1 MYSWGLGNHGQLGLG
16 AIEETNV
23 GIPSLV
29 NLDEDIDVISA
40 GSEHTAVLTTEG
52 KIYTC
57 GSNDYG
63 QLGHSSKQSRF
74 EKVELLNSYSIKSV
88 VCGGQHTL
96 ALDEWGK
103 VFSWGSDTRGQTGHD
118 DGNKDTPKII
128 KSLGLQNVKFMLG
141 VTIHTV
147 NLVWVENLG
156 IKLLSHRKVIESL
169 IGVAPLMIAAGAE
182 HSMIVTIS
190 GTVYSWGK
198 NSYGQLG
205 LGDVN
210 NSYFPRQ
217 IRLLRSLIIKFIS
230 CGNDH
235 SVVLTEDGGVFSF
248 GQGRFGQLGHGSFNN
263 ELLPRKVMELMGTVV
278 SQIACGAR
286 HTLALIPSRERLYS
300 FGLGGS
306 GQLGREAVENVNIPQ
321 IIYGPWV
328 QPSGQPKRINRQ
340 HSSSGSSYI
349 EENVALYTIGAGGNS
364 SFATIRNLDKSNERL
379 DFRTFYIFRSV
390 LTLTPSIII
399 QIMSIDVDEMVDQ
412 VLLESLETIFQST
425 SCINASFLTD
435 DHFNC
440 SSKKHGIDLKAWNSE
455 VFLPLSL
462 CPRESI
468 KNLIHDSIVNTLIP
482 QLMSSP
488 PDVEAL
494 RIYLILP
501 LYKEMQN
508 NPVIFRDLHYT
519 FAERFLSLDKNPQRV
534 IEKWLSM
541 SNEEYFRNIVNIFK
555 LALLESLKFEEN
567 KNYRTGSITSN
578 IDHNKSFDQGF
589 QMHSAQQRATF
600 QYWFNPGFG
609 EPEAYSFLNLVVD
622 RNNLVQTTL
631 AIVNQLSPVD
641 LKKPLRVKFTDEE
654 AEDAGGVKKEFF
666 LLLIRE
672 ITDPKYGMFKKYD
685 DGVIWFSSS
694 CFEEP
699 IVELKPN
706 GENIDVTLEN
716 RQEYINLYVDYIL
729 NKSVATQYDAFHKG
743 FHKVCGGRVLDLFH
757 AKELMALVVGNEN
770 YDWDELEKNT
780 LYKSG
785 YKKDSPTVIDFWSV
799 FPSIEL
805 RRQEEIS
812 TFFNCVMIEE
822 YESLSGVKES
832 YRRGWLGHHLIMAAI
847 NERVPNPN
855 IPIVP
860 CSYSPSS
867 LLDICAKKVALTI
880 PFQRIEERYD
890 RIPEPV
896 QERIIFW
903 SFPRNERDICMYS
916 SMARVPASSSQEI
929 HNSPFYKGIKLLE
942 HHCVHNV
949 LQVGFHLSGEVAPPL
964 PSNGL
969 TPAFA
974 PLLDIDKKYKV
985 SVSFDRCKITSVTCS
1000 CDSKDIFWCQHVVA
1014 LSLYRIRNAERVVLR
1029 YLISEHHTEVLPTA
1043 QKFADEILKMKSEIN
1058 RIPGAPDPTA
1068 GADAEDDNSWHL
1080 DESQIQDQVKSYLNQ
1095 GSAYITN
1102 KQMLP
1107 MFAKVREML
1116 RVRDSNGSRMLTL
1129 ITEQFLKGHKNS
1141 MPDTC
1146 RQLWDTLGS
1155 LWVIVVLNPGAQ
1167 KQDKDFWKSLLESW
1181 CVLDSCPLEDPDA
1194 KSYPVSSNMWMARDQ
1209 EENNS
1214 EEVSSSPVIGP
1225 FYNPNQK
1232 FTHKKKSKY
1241 RSIFH
1246 NALDA
1251 LRLSWEDSDLQ
1262 RVLKEDI
1269 DCDPTGVES
1278 HHLWNEHL
1286 PTACA
1291 RIDSLRSHGY
1301 ASEALRLSVA
1311 VGYQKGLNTVL
1322 GKGWIGHALNPIGC
1336 LFNTLTEPCL
1346 IPEDR
1351 TKVPYHLDPVFKEN
1365 GVIPI
1370 PPRYHHQVVPSS
1382 KSRRETYLTLAFEA
1396 IIIGLLQQRVMPPGS
1411 YSQEKATN
1419 VLRYQS
1425 NLSLENG
1432 PSSALGFGIHPD
1444 YQRQIEGQQCE
1455 LASIMFKAAKDDIM
1469 QLQLVLESAQRNIH
1483 SSSHL
1488 YKLAQDTFQYAL
1500 PQDSPKHPGLLN
1512 ASLQLGL
1519 QVMRMTLNNPL
1530 NLRRREMVRWL
1541 VTCATEVGIGALV
1554 SIMKSWGSLFTPTE
1568 ATGLVATTVM
1578 SHSTV
1583 MRINL
1588 DFNQQEELATCART
1602 LALQC
1607 VHEDPPNCALNALTL
1622 CESDAIAFETAY
1634 QIVIDSAD
1642 HIMTSSQ
1649 LFTISRY
1656 MEHRGYPHRA
1666 FKLALL
1672 AMKNV
1677 HLAYNQDTHPAINDI
1692 HWACALSHSLGKNEL
1707 STLVPLIVKNVEC
1720 ATVLSEIL
1728 RRCSVTPP
1736 GSEGLRRNKGGGSN
1750 GNGNNN
1756 SSSNNTGVPP
1766 PGYSNK
1772 TIAERLSYE
1781 RSPLRQLLEAAI
1793 GAYANTTH
1801 SRLSSISPRHYT
1813 EFIEFLTKARE
1824 TFLLA
1829 EDGALQF
1836 AQLIENMKLAY
1847 KGKKETDLPHQRTI
1861 WIENFPKI
1869 SCYLL

>member
-1 MYSWGLGNHGQLGLG
+1 
-16 AIEETNV
+16 
-23 GIPSLV
+23 
-29 NLDEDIDVISA
+29 
-40 GSEHTAVLTTEG
+40 
-52 KIYTC
+52 
-57 GSNDYG
+57 
-63 QLGHSSKQSRF
+63 
-74 EKVELLNSYSIKSV
+74 
-88 VCGGQHTL
+88 
-96 ALDEWGK
+96 
-103 VFSWGSDTRGQTGHD
+103 
-118 DGNKDTPKII
+118 
-128 KSLGLQNVKFMLG
+128 MLG

-390 LTLTPSIII
+390 LTLTPSIMI

-567 KNYRTGSITSN
+567 KNYRTGSISKIAATFLLILRILNRVNSEKQNCIIPDEDFYMNEISEHFDLQSSYIFWLLNKHQTSTTTN
-578 IDHNKSFDQGF
+578 HVCNFPFIFDAAAKTTLLEVDQGF

-699 IVELKPN
+699 SMFLLIGVICGLAIYNFTIINIAFPLPLYKKLLGSEVGSLADFSSLSPTTATNFERMLQYKTSQEMEDLFLNFTLTEEVFGVNRVVELKPN

-785 YKKDSPTVIDFWSV
+785 YKKDSPTVLDFWSV
-799 FPSIEL
+799 FHEL
-805 RRQEEIS
+805 
-812 TFFNCVMIEE
+812 
-822 YESLSGVKES
+822 SLDDKKKFLLFLTGTD
-832 YRRGWLGHHLIMAAI
+832 R
-847 NERVPNPN
+847 
-855 IPIVP
+855 IPIVGMKAVNLIIQRTTDTEYLP
-860 CSYSPSS
+860 VAHTCFNI
-867 LLDICAKKVALTI
+867 LDLPDYNSRAILKK
-880 PFQRIEERYD
+880 
-890 RIPEPV
+890 
-896 QERIIFW
+896 
-903 SFPRNERDICMYS
+903 
-916 SMARVPASSSQEI
+916 
-929 HNSPFYKGIKLLE
+929 KLL
-942 HHCVHNV
+942 
-949 LQVGFHLSGEVAPPL
+949 
-964 PSNGL
+964 
-969 TPAFA
+969 
-974 PLLDIDKKYKV
+974 
-985 SVSFDRCKITSVTCS
+985 
-1000 CDSKDIFWCQHVVA
+1000 
-1014 LSLYRIRNAERVVLR
+1014 
-1029 YLISEHHTEVLPTA
+1029 ISIECT
-1043 QKFADEILKMKSEIN
+1043 Q
-1058 RIPGAPDPTA
+1058 
-1068 GADAEDDNSWHL
+1068 
-1080 DESQIQDQVKSYLNQ
+1080 
-1095 GSAYITN
+1095 
-1102 KQMLP
+1102 
-1107 MFAKVREML
+1107 
-1116 RVRDSNGSRMLTL
+1116 
-1129 ITEQFLKGHKNS
+1129 
-1141 MPDTC
+1141 
-1146 RQLWDTLGS
+1146 
-1155 LWVIVVLNPGAQ
+1155 
-1167 KQDKDFWKSLLESW
+1167 
-1181 CVLDSCPLEDPDA
+1181 
-1194 KSYPVSSNMWMARDQ
+1194 
-1209 EENNS
+1209 
-1214 EEVSSSPVIGP
+1214 
-1225 FYNPNQK
+1225 
-1232 FTHKKKSKY
+1232 
-1241 RSIFH
+1241 
-1246 NALDA
+1246 
-1251 LRLSWEDSDLQ
+1251 
-1262 RVLKEDI
+1262 
-1269 DCDPTGVES
+1269 
-1278 HHLWNEHL
+1278 
-1286 PTACA
+1286 
-1291 RIDSLRSHGY
+1291 
-1301 ASEALRLSVA
+1301 
-1311 VGYQKGLNTVL
+1311 
-1322 GKGWIGHALNPIGC
+1322 
-1336 LFNTLTEPCL
+1336 
-1346 IPEDR
+1346 
-1351 TKVPYHLDPVFKEN
+1351 
-1365 GVIPI
+1365 
-1370 PPRYHHQVVPSS
+1370 
-1382 KSRRETYLTLAFEA
+1382 
-1396 IIIGLLQQRVMPPGS
+1396 
-1411 YSQEKATN
+1411 
-1419 VLRYQS
+1419 
-1425 NLSLENG
+1425 
-1432 PSSALGFGIHPD
+1432 GFG
-1444 YQRQIEGQQCE
+1444 
-1455 LASIMFKAAKDDIM
+1455 LA
-1469 QLQLVLESAQRNIH
+1469 
-1483 SSSHL
+1483 
-1488 YKLAQDTFQYAL
+1488 
-1500 PQDSPKHPGLLN
+1500 
-1512 ASLQLGL
+1512 
-1519 QVMRMTLNNPL
+1519 
-1530 NLRRREMVRWL
+1530 
-1541 VTCATEVGIGALV
+1541 
-1554 SIMKSWGSLFTPTE
+1554 
-1568 ATGLVATTVM
+1568 
-1578 SHSTV
+1578 
-1583 MRINL
+1583 
-1588 DFNQQEELATCART
+1588 
-1602 LALQC
+1602 
-1607 VHEDPPNCALNALTL
+1607 
-1622 CESDAIAFETAY
+1622 
-1634 QIVIDSAD
+1634 
-1642 HIMTSSQ
+1642 
-1649 LFTISRY
+1649 
-1656 MEHRGYPHRA
+1656 
-1666 FKLALL
+1666 
-1672 AMKNV
+1672 
-1677 HLAYNQDTHPAINDI
+1677 
-1692 HWACALSHSLGKNEL
+1692 
-1707 STLVPLIVKNVEC
+1707 
-1720 ATVLSEIL
+1720 
-1728 RRCSVTPP
+1728 
-1736 GSEGLRRNKGGGSN
+1736 
-1750 GNGNNN
+1750 
-1756 SSSNNTGVPP
+1756 
-1766 PGYSNK
+1766 
-1772 TIAERLSYE
+1772 
-1781 RSPLRQLLEAAI
+1781 
-1793 GAYANTTH
+1793 
-1801 SRLSSISPRHYT
+1801 
-1813 EFIEFLTKARE
+1813 
-1824 TFLLA
+1824 
-1829 EDGALQF
+1829 
-1836 AQLIENMKLAY
+1836 
-1847 KGKKETDLPHQRTI
+1847 
-1861 WIENFPKI
+1861 
-1869 SCYLL
+1869 

>member
-1 MYSWGLGNHGQLGLG
+1 MDRQQL
-16 AIEETNV
+16 
-23 GIPSLV
+23 
-29 NLDEDIDVISA
+29 
-40 GSEHTAVLTTEG
+40 
-52 KIYTC
+52 
-57 GSNDYG
+57 
-63 QLGHSSKQSRF
+63 Q
-74 EKVELLNSYSIKSV
+74 
-88 VCGGQHTL
+88 
-96 ALDEWGK
+96 
-103 VFSWGSDTRGQTGHD
+103 
-118 DGNKDTPKII
+118 
-128 KSLGLQNVKFMLG
+128 KF
-141 VTIHTV
+141 
-147 NLVWVENLG
+147 
-156 IKLLSHRKVIESL
+156 
-169 IGVAPLMIAAGAE
+169 
-182 HSMIVTIS
+182 
-190 GTVYSWGK
+190 
-198 NSYGQLG
+198 
-205 LGDVN
+205 
-210 NSYFPRQ
+210 
-217 IRLLRSLIIKFIS
+217 
-230 CGNDH
+230 
-235 SVVLTEDGGVFSF
+235 
-248 GQGRFGQLGHGSFNN
+248 
-263 ELLPRKVMELMGTVV
+263 
-278 SQIACGAR
+278 
-286 HTLALIPSRERLYS
+286 
-300 FGLGGS
+300 
-306 GQLGREAVENVNIPQ
+306 
-321 IIYGPWV
+321 V
-328 QPSGQPKRINRQ
+328 Q
-340 HSSSGSSYI
+340 
-349 EENVALYTIGAGGNS
+349 
-364 SFATIRNLDKSNERL
+364 
-379 DFRTFYIFRSV
+379 
-390 LTLTPSIII
+390 
-399 QIMSIDVDEMVDQ
+399 
-412 VLLESLETIFQST
+412 
-425 SCINASFLTD
+425 
-435 DHFNC
+435 
-440 SSKKHGIDLKAWNSE
+440 
-455 VFLPLSL
+455 
-462 CPRESI
+462 
-468 KNLIHDSIVNTLIP
+468 
-482 QLMSSP
+482 
-488 PDVEAL
+488 
-494 RIYLILP
+494 
-501 LYKEMQN
+501 
-508 NPVIFRDLHYT
+508 
-519 FAERFLSLDKNPQRV
+519 
-534 IEKWLSM
+534 
-541 SNEEYFRNIVNIFK
+541 
-555 LALLESLKFEEN
+555 
-567 KNYRTGSITSN
+567 
-578 IDHNKSFDQGF
+578 
-589 QMHSAQQRATF
+589 
-600 QYWFNPGFG
+600 
-609 EPEAYSFLNLVVD
+609 
-622 RNNLVQTTL
+622 
-631 AIVNQLSPVD
+631 
-641 LKKPLRVKFTDEE
+641 
-654 AEDAGGVKKEFF
+654 
-666 LLLIRE
+666 
-672 ITDPKYGMFKKYD
+672 
-685 DGVIWFSSS
+685 
-694 CFEEP
+694 
-699 IVELKPN
+699 
-706 GENIDVTLEN
+706 
-716 RQEYINLYVDYIL
+716 
-729 NKSVATQYDAFHKG
+729 
-743 FHKVCGGRVLDLFH
+743 
-757 AKELMALVVGNEN
+757 
-770 YDWDELEKNT
+770 
-780 LYKSG
+780 
-785 YKKDSPTVIDFWSV
+785 
-799 FPSIEL
+799 
-805 RRQEEIS
+805 
-812 TFFNCVMIEE
+812 
-822 YESLSGVKES
+822 
-832 YRRGWLGHHLIMAAI
+832 
-847 NERVPNPN
+847 
-855 IPIVP
+855 
-860 CSYSPSS
+860 
-867 LLDICAKKVALTI
+867 
-880 PFQRIEERYD
+880 
-890 RIPEPV
+890 
-896 QERIIFW
+896 
-903 SFPRNERDICMYS
+903 
-916 SMARVPASSSQEI
+916 
-929 HNSPFYKGIKLLE
+929 
-942 HHCVHNV
+942 
-949 LQVGFHLSGEVAPPL
+949 
-964 PSNGL
+964 
-969 TPAFA
+969 
-974 PLLDIDKKYKV
+974 
-985 SVSFDRCKITSVTCS
+985 
-1000 CDSKDIFWCQHVVA
+1000 
-1014 LSLYRIRNAERVVLR
+1014 

-1311 VGYQKGLNTVL
+1311 VVRTLKYNQIMDLEKWKERKEKILKDCTSTGVSKRPEYCSWE
-1322 GKGWIGHALNPIGC
+1322 GWIGHALNPIGC

-1411 YSQEKATN
+1411 YSQEKASKQEEYLMHRLSEIELDPLLAN

-1432 PSSALGFGIHPD
+1432 PSSALGFGIHPESVPVQIVAKYIFHSLLPLD
-1444 YQRQIEGQQCE
+1444 AGLAIKVGLRAMRLPILEDLGRGIDDPENGGGLNQAHHSFAMGRFPKWFTLGQIEGQQCE

-1847 KGKKETDLPHQRTI
+1847 KGKKKLICLIKER
-1861 WIENFPKI
+1861 FG
-1869 SCYLL
+1869 